1 MARFITTFSRDFAGA
16 RGAIAANA
24 EALSERIRMWGQPLS
39 WMWAAAGARAHAA
52 PHVVLIGVCIVLAW
66 PIFGSDFPPGVD
78 SPTFLH
84 LSWVTEQAIR
94 GRLESAFVDPYWYG
108 GFPYLKAYPP
118 LGYGLVGLVSA
129 VTTLGVG
136 AVYGVFMVLSLV
148 LVGTGTYWLGL
159 EIGLR
164 RLAATGAA
172 LAAVL
177 AYPTL
182 SAVFLWGWFTSL
194 FALGLAV
201 FTLVFLL
208 KALRVGNVRY
218 AAVSG
223 LFFALVV
230 LTHHMTA
237 FAFGFA
243 LAVSSV
249 VMVVLQRKNWRSM
262 LKQYAAVAGVALVIA
277 GPWVALFTL
286 HLLDVGFRREIPGN
300 WIVPLTDWRRNALNA
315 KFIGMYWYPS
325 YLGAVLIPAAVVGL
339 SFALRQGA
347 RWVAMAVLLLVLT
360 LFSFGAATVP
370 LYRAFP
376 FSGMDVARFP
386 LYMAPFLG
394 LMVGCGLQG
403 VERLIQASLP
413 RLRGQVSS
421 VVVVAGLFA
430 VVFVPM
436 SRDASHAR
444 AAGHPYK
451 VATEVQQALS
461 FVQANVPPANQG
473 ENERL
478 FTVGFGTWGSFL
490 VPYLTDRPL
499 AEGWSDEGAASW
511 REVRQLR
518 YMSRSGQVD
527 ARIAHSLLRQLGVRW
542 VVVDNSHAP
551 EHPVQW
557 ADAMRMQPDLFN
569 EGPAWGPVA
578 TFRVQW

>member
-1 MARFITTFSRDFAGA
+1 MARLITTFSRDFARA
-16 RGAIAANA
+16 RGAITANA
-24 EALSERIRMWGQPLS
+24 EASSHRIRMWGQSLS
-39 WMWAAAGARAHAA
+39 WMWAAAGARANAA
-52 PHVVLIGVCIVLAW
+52 PHVALVGVCIALAW

-129 VTTLGVG
+129 ITTLGVG
-136 AVYGVFMVLSLV
+136 VVYGVFMVLSLV

-159 EIGLR
+159 ELGLR
-164 RLAATGAA
+164 RLAATGSA

-182 SAVFLWGWFTSL
+182 GAVFLWGWFTSL
-194 FALGLAV
+194 FALGLAL
-201 FTLVFLL
+201 FALVYLL

-223 LFFALVV
+223 LFLALVI

-237 FAFGFA
+237 FALGLA

-249 VMVVLQRKNWRSM
+249 VMVVLQRKNWRPL
-262 LKQYAAVAGVALVIA
+262 LKQYAVAAAVALVIA

-300 WIVPLTDWRRNALNA
+300 WIVPLTDWRRNALND
-315 KFIGMYWYPS
+315 KFIGIYWYPS

-347 RWVAMAVLLLVLT
+347 RWAAMAVLLLVLT
-360 LFSFGAATVP
+360 LFSFGAETVP

-376 FSGMDVARFP
+376 FSGIDVSRFP
-386 LYMAPFLG
+386 VYMAPFLG
-394 LMVGCGLQG
+394 LMVACGLQG
-403 VERLIQASLP
+403 VGRLIQASLP
-413 RLRGQVSS
+413 RLKGQVSS
-421 VVVVAGLFA
+421 AVIVLGLFVVVFL
-430 VVFVPM
+430 PM
-436 SRDASHAR
+436 SRDAIRAR
-444 AAGHPYK
+444 ASGHPYK

-478 FTVGFGTWGSFL
+478 FTVGFWTWGSFL

-518 YMSRSGQVD
+518 YMSWSGQVD
-527 ARIAHSLLRQLGVRW
+527 ARIAHSLLSQLGVRW
-542 VVVDNSHAP
+542 VIVYNSYP
-551 EHPVQW
+551 LEHPVQW
-557 ADAMRMQPDLFN
+557 ADAMRKQRALFS

-578 TFRVQW
+578 TFQVKW

>member
-1 MARFITTFSRDFAGA
+1 MARFITTFSKEFAGA
-16 RGAIAANA
+16 RAAIAADA
-24 EALSERIRMWGQPLS
+24 EAVSERLRTWGRPLS
-39 WMWAAAGARAHAA
+39 WMWTAVGAWDHAI
-52 PHVVLIGVCIVLAW
+52 PHLALVSVCIFLAW

-84 LSWVTEQAIR
+84 LSWVSEQAIR

-118 LGYGLVGLVSA
+118 LGYGLVGLISA

-148 LVGTGTYWLGL
+148 LIGTGTYWLGL
-159 EIGLR
+159 EMGLR

-182 SAVFLWGWFTSL
+182 GAVFLWGWFTSL
-194 FALGLAV
+194 FALGLAL
-201 FTLVFLL
+201 FALGFLL

-218 AAVSG
+218 AVVSG
-223 LFFALVV
+223 VLFALVV

-243 LAVSSV
+243 LAVSSI
-249 VMVVLQRKNWRSM
+249 VMVALQRKNWRPM
-262 LKQYAAVAGVALVIA
+262 LKQYAVVVGVALVIS

-315 KFIGMYWYPS
+315 EFIGIYWYPS

-339 SFALRQGA
+339 SFALRQGV
-347 RWVAMAVLLLVLT
+347 RWVAIAVLLLVFT

-386 LYMAPFLG
+386 VYMAPFLG
-394 LMVGCGLQG
+394 LMVACGLQG
-403 VERLIQASLP
+403 VERLIQASWPHLKGRVP
-413 RLRGQVSS
+413 S
-421 VVVVAGLFA
+421 VVVVVGLFA
-430 VVFVPM
+430 VVFLPM
-436 SRDASHAR
+436 SRDASRAR
-444 AAGHPYK
+444 ASAHPYK
-451 VATEVQQALS
+451 VATEVKAALS
-461 FVQANVPPANQG
+461 YVQEKVPPANQG

-478 FTVGFGTWGSFL
+478 FTIGFWTWGSFL
-490 VPYLTDRPL
+490 APYLTDRPL
-499 AEGWSDEGAASW
+499 ADGWADEGAASW

-518 YMSRSGQVD
+518 YMSWSGQVD
-527 ARIAHSLLRQLGVRW
+527 AMIAHSLLRQLGVRW
-542 VVVDNSHAP
+542 VVVYDSYP
-551 EHPVQW
+551 LEHPVQW
-557 ADAMRMQPDLFN
+557 ADAMRKQRELFN
-569 EGPAWGPVA
+569 EGPTWGPVT
-578 TFRVQW
+578 TFRVQQ